1 MEVARDD
8 TLFGRIADGLAQ
20 AIRSGALASGERL
33 PSVRELARQHAVSL
47 STAVQALRTLED
59 ARLVQARPRSG
70 YFVAPRPRAL
80 PRPAESTPP
89 QRSLLVERGTL
100 SQFVIGRELDPA
112 ITSFGLA
119 YPGSDLFD
127 HALLRKAVMR
137 AAQRHSSS
145 LLHGAPG
152 HGVESL
158 RRAIARHLLRLG
170 STVPPEGIVVTH
182 GTLEAVTLALRAVTQ
197 PGDVVAMESPS
208 YAGLLNILEQSGL
221 RALEIPTCP
230 NDGLSLSALE
240 LALRT
245 QPVKAV
251 LCVPTL
257 SNPTGAC
264 MAQTRRARLARLLA
278 GHGVPLIEDVVWNDL
293 AEAAAMRRT
302 VHSHDASGAVLL
314 CGSFTKTLAPGMRLG
329 FVAAGRWHA
338 RIQDMKLATSGGQ
351 TVVME
356 HALADVLAQRG
367 LEAHY
372 RRLRQRIGARM
383 DEARELIAR
392 SFPAGT
398 RVTDPAGGYLL
409 WLELP
414 GQVDTLALLRHCL
427 AEGISFAPGAMFS
440 AGDRFDRCLRLAVG
454 AGWDARRRAALMRI
468 GALAGQAISG

>member
-1 MEVARDD
+1 MPVARDD

-33 PSVRELARQHAVSL
+33 PSVRELARRHGVSL

-70 YFVAPRPRAL
+70 YFVAPRPRSL

-89 QRSLLVERGTL
+89 RESLRVERSTL
-100 SQFVIGRELDPA
+100 AQFVLAKEADPA
-112 ITSFGLA
+112 VTSFGLA
-119 YPGSDLFD
+119 YPGADLFD
-127 HALLRKAVMR
+127 HTLLRKAVMR
-137 AAQRHSSS
+137 AAQRQGAS

-152 HGVESL
+152 IGAEPL

-170 STVPPEGIVVTH
+170 STVAPEGIVITH

-197 PGDVVAMESPS
+197 PGDVVAVESPS
-208 YAGLLNILEQSGL
+208 YAGLLHILEQLGL

-245 QPVKAV
+245 QSVKAV

-264 MAQTRRARLARLLA
+264 MAQTRRQRLVRLLGA
-278 GHGVPLIEDVVWNDL
+278 HGVPLVEDVVWNDL
-293 AEAAAMRRT
+293 AETDALRRT
-302 VHSHDASGAVLL
+302 VHSHDAGGGTLL
-314 CGSFTKTLAPGMRLG
+314 CGSFTKTLAPGLRLG
-329 FVAAGRWHA
+329 FVATGRWHA
-338 RIQDMKLATSGGQ
+338 RIQGMKLATSGGQ
-351 TVVME
+351 TAVME
-356 HALADVLAQRG
+356 HALADLLAQRG

-372 RRLRQRIGARM
+372 RRLRQHIGTRM

-392 SFPAGT
+392 HFPAGT

-414 GQVDTLALLRHCL
+414 GQVDTLALLRQGL
-427 AEGISFAPGAMFS
+427 AEGICFAPGAMFS
-440 AGDRFDRCLRLAVG
+440 ASDRFDHCLRLAVG
-454 AGWDARRRAALMRI
+454 ANWDTRRRAALARI
-468 GALAGQAISG
+468 GALAAQAT